1 MADDMMIF
9 DGDAILTIVDAILT
23 IVDAM
28 VACVV
33 EHDTLFQDETQAQRL
48 ASDIFGNHFSACLD
62 VTPFKELDEHFKTY
76 GDLTAVQGR
85 IQVRVGT
92 RKNIKAFVQ
101 WTRDELRL
109 GRDPTLTPFPVAQ
122 VANLIRHYKMHEK
135 YVTDSKTCPK
145 RQNRKSLRNRP
156 SGKIGHQRS

>member
-1 MADDMMIF
+1 MSRTRLLHYSLLTRFPYAKMADDMMIF

-92 RKNIKAFVQ
+92 RK
-101 WTRDELRL
+101 
-109 GRDPTLTPFPVAQ
+109 
-122 VANLIRHYKMHEK
+122 
-135 YVTDSKTCPK
+135 
-145 RQNRKSLRNRP
+145 
-156 SGKIGHQRS
+156 HQGFCSMDT

>member
-9 DGDAILTIVDAILT
+9 DGDAILT